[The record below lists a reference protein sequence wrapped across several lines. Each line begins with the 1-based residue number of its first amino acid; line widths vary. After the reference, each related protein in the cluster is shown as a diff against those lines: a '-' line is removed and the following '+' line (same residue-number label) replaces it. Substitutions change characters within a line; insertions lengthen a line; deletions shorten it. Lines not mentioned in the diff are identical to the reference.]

1 MLESMLCDYSDAS
14 ILLKAK
20 YNICKPAQA
29 VAQATKKRPNFNKI
43 IVFKHSAPYT
53 DSISETNNTQ
63 VDKAKEIGKIIPI
76 FNLIENS
83 NVYLKTCKTLWQYY
97 RDELPVNKA
106 ADVIGFLL
114 DNNHS
119 ILVKFKEKITGQ
131 TVGDDTRDVE
141 MIISLKYLTNF
152 GQPCH

>member
-1 MLESMLCDYSDAS
+1 M
-14 ILLKAK
+14 
-20 YNICKPAQA
+20 
-29 VAQATKKRPNFNKI
+29 
-43 IVFKHSAPYT
+43 
-53 DSISETNNTQ
+53 
-63 VDKAKEIGKIIPI
+63 
-76 FNLIENS
+76 
-83 NVYLKTCKTLWQYY
+83 KTCKILWQYY